1 MSGKY
6 LALASV
12 VLNLHTFYSALEKSM
27 KIDFHSEGNAII
39 LKKYK
44 EMEDGQNNLRN

>member
-27 KIDFHSEGNAII
+27 KIDFHSEG
-39 LKKYK
+39 
-44 EMEDGQNNLRN
+44 EML